1 MTKPILTFEASVTST
16 ATPEDVYAVL
26 ADPSTHARW
35 AGEDAS
41 DQGFAIIELEAPRGL
56 AKAGTTFT
64 SVGANGK
71 SRKMIFHDRNVVT
84 EAIAPHRFAF
94 ETESRLV
101 RPHRPTWE
109 AKFVHRYDVVK
120 DGAGTR
126 IDYTCQVFPQNY
138 RPFWLHPL
146 VRPATERFMP
156 VLMRKNMSNLARTAE
171 KAPVAG
177 R

>member
-1 MTKPILTFEASVTST
+1 RDLAEDGAQSHGTHLHEDRRVQPCAREPLRGAQRPDGRTHRLARWGACPMNPAAAVPMVLAGQTREADMTKPILTFEASVTST

-94 ETESRLV
+94 ET
-101 RPHRPTWE
+101 
-109 AKFVHRYDVVK
+109 
-120 DGAGTR
+120 
-126 IDYTCQVFPQNY
+126 
-138 RPFWLHPL
+138 
-146 VRPATERFMP
+146 
-156 VLMRKNMSNLARTAE
+156 
-171 KAPVAG
+171 
-177 R
+177 